1 MWEQFITGFNLMFT
15 LQNVLFAVIGVAIG
29 IVVGAI
35 PGLTATM
42 AVALAVPLTF
52 AMPPIPSIAMLVG
65 IYKAGMFGGSISSIL
80 INTPGTPAASATSF
94 DGYPMAQ
101 KGQAL
106 KALKVALYASI
117 LGNIVTDTL
126 LVLIAP
132 PLARVAI
139 KLGPP
144 EIFSLILFSITIIAT
159 VSGEYLLR
167 GLIAACL
174 GFLFAMVGIDP
185 IAGTARFT
193 FGNVEMLKGIE
204 MLSMLIGIF
213 AISEV
218 LVQVESK
225 VVNGAAGVVKYSAR
239 PQDNNVTWHEL
250 RSCLKTI
257 IRGSGIGAFIGAIPG
272 LGSTIAAFLSY
283 GMAQRSSKHPERFG
297 KGELEGVAAAESAN
311 SGVCGA
317 AMVPLLS
324 LGIPGDVVT
333 AVLMGAFMIQGIAPG
348 PMIFKEHGDIVYA
361 VFIGLYI
368 TTVALSILGYAAIR
382 GAWLIFRVP
391 RRVLYPIV
399 IALCVV
405 GSYAVDG
412 SMFDVKVM
420 LLFGLL
426 GYAMRKLGYPLPPLL
441 VAFVLGPML
450 ENSLRQSLIMS
461 HGKFAIFFTRPIS
474 LILIILTLVTVV
486 LITRSKLKE
495 G

>member
-1 MWEQFITGFNLMFT
+1 
-15 LQNVLFAVIGVAIG
+15 
-29 IVVGAI
+29 
-35 PGLTATM
+35 
-42 AVALAVPLTF
+42 
-52 AMPPIPSIAMLVG
+52 
-65 IYKAGMFGGSISSIL
+65 
-80 INTPGTPAASATSF
+80 
-94 DGYPMAQ
+94 
-101 KGQAL
+101 
-106 KALKVALYASI
+106 
-117 LGNIVTDTL
+117 
-126 LVLIAP
+126 
-132 PLARVAI
+132 
-139 KLGPP
+139 
-144 EIFSLILFSITIIAT
+144 
-159 VSGEYLLR
+159 
-167 GLIAACL
+167 
-174 GFLFAMVGIDP
+174 
-185 IAGTARFT
+185 
-193 FGNVEMLKGIE
+193 
-204 MLSMLIGIF
+204 
-213 AISEV
+213 
-218 LVQVESK
+218 
-225 VVNGAAGVVKYSAR
+225 
-239 PQDNNVTWHEL
+239 
-250 RSCLKTI
+250 
-257 IRGSGIGAFIGAIPG
+257 
-272 LGSTIAAFLSY
+272 
-283 GMAQRSSKHPERFG
+283 
-297 KGELEGVAAAESAN
+297 
-311 SGVCGA
+311 
-317 AMVPLLS
+317 MVPLLS